1 MTGDHTHNHYKEN
14 SSWTETCHFSTHR
27 EDGSHLMVIT
37 DCESKKPLDTQT
49 PRTVKGCWAASWMA
63 PDLSLDPSCQWGAG
77 KWPVLVLISTA
88 FFFPLPPAPFVPFL
102 SPLALEHWCKNFKP
116 HQPWCNS
123 IWFTGS
129 WRLFLASRHAEWQML
144 WRSCSCPDKSQVK
157 IKVAETFRHKS
168 KSRGRKNLESSPWI

>member
-1 MTGDHTHNHYKEN
+1 MD
-14 SSWTETCHFSTHR
+14 CDLCQFSAHR
-27 EDGSHLMVIT
+27 QDGSHPMVIT

-49 PRTVKGCWAASWMA
+49 PQTASWMA
-63 PDLSLDPSCQWGAG
+63 PDLEPLDQSCQWGSG
-77 KWPVLVLISTA
+77 KWLVLILISSTA
-88 FFFPLPPAPFVPFL
+88 FFSSSPNSFCAFL
-102 SPLALEHWCKNFKP
+102 SSLALEHWCKNFKL

-144 WRSCSCPDKSQVK
+144 WRSSSCPDKSQVK
-157 IKVAETFRHKS
+157 IKVAEPFRHKS